1 MPARTRSAF
10 DRRRMLAAICSLG
23 ATRWAFAATESSV
36 QWTDITL
43 IDGRVLRADDLRAQP
58 VVVEIWAT
66 WCPYCK
72 KQNPYVQ
79 KLHET
84 TAGKGLKVLT
94 FAIDDEVELIRAYQ
108 RHYKYTFAVARSTP
122 QVERMFAW
130 GRGVPELYVVDRSG
144 KIVVRE
150 DGEMFPEDVAA
161 LARFATG
168 A

>member
-1 MPARTRSAF
+1 MSAAF
-10 DRRRMLAAICSLG
+10 DRRKMLAALCALG
-23 ATRWAFAATESSV
+23 TTRWAFAATPSRV
-36 QWTDITL
+36 TWNDITL
-43 IDGRVLRADDLRAQP
+43 LDGRLLSASDLSAQP

-66 WCPYCK
+66 WCPFCK

-84 TAGKGLKVLT
+84 TSGKGLMVLT
-94 FAIDDEVELIRAYQ
+94 FAIDEDVELIRAYQ
-108 RHYKYTFAVARSTP
+108 RRYKYTFAVARSTP
-122 QVERMFAW
+122 QVERMFGW

-144 KIVVRE
+144 RIVVRE

-161 LARFATG
+161 LARFATS

>member
-1 MPARTRSAF
+1 MSKRPRFAL
-10 DRRRMLAAICSLG
+10 DRRKMLAALCALG
-23 ATRWAFAATESSV
+23 ASSWAFAATPSRVE
-36 QWTDITL
+36 WTDITL
-43 IDGRVLRADDLRAQP
+43 IDGRVLRAADFRAQP

-72 KQNPYVQ
+72 KQNPSVQ

-84 TAGKGLKVLT
+84 TADKGLMVLT
-94 FAIDDEVELIRAYQ
+94 FAIDDDVELIRAYQ
-108 RHYKYTFAVARSTP
+108 RRYGYTFAVARSTA
-122 QVERMFAW
+122 QVERMFGW
-130 GRGVPELYVVDRSG
+130 GRGVPELYVVDSSG
-144 KIVVRE
+144 QIVVRE

>member
-1 MPARTRSAF
+1 MSERTRSTF
-10 DRRRMLAAICSLG
+10 DRRKMLAALFSLG
-23 ATRWAFAATESSV
+23 ATPWAYAANEQRVT
-36 QWTDITL
+36 WTDITL
-43 IDGRVLRADDLRAQP
+43 IDGSVVRADELRAQP

-72 KQNPYVQ
+72 KQNPSVQ

-94 FAIDDEVELIRAYQ
+94 FAIDDDVELIRAYQ
-108 RHYKYTFAVARSTP
+108 RRYKYTFAVARSTP
-122 QVERMFAW
+122 QIERMFAW
-130 GRGVPELYVVDRSG
+130 GRGVPELYVVDTSG
-144 KIVVRE
+144 RIVVRE
-150 DGEMFPEDVAA
+150 DDEMFPEDVAA

>member
-1 MPARTRSAF
+1 MRAAF
-10 DRRRMLAAICSLG
+10 DRRKMLAALCALS
-23 ATRWAFAATESSV
+23 ATRWTFAATPSRV

-43 IDGRVLRADDLRAQP
+43 IDGRVLRAADLSAQP

-79 KLHET
+79 TLHET
-84 TAGKGLKVLT
+84 TAGKGLMVVT
-94 FAIDDEVELIRAYQ
+94 FAIDEDVELIRAYQ
-108 RHYKYTFAVARSTP
+108 RRYKYTFAVARSTP
-122 QVERMFAW
+122 QVERMFGW

>member
-1 MPARTRSAF
+1 MSQHARSAF
-10 DRRRMLAAICSLG
+10 DRRKMLAALCALG
-23 ATRWAFAATESSV
+23 AARRAFAATERHV
-36 QWTDITL
+36 NWTDITL
-43 IDGRVLRADDLRAQP
+43 LDGRVVHAADLRAQP

-84 TAGKGLKVLT
+84 TAGKGLRVLT

-108 RHYKYTFAVARSTP
+108 RRYGYTFAVARSTP
-122 QVERMFAW
+122 QVERMFGW
-130 GRGVPELYVVDRSG
+130 GRGVPELYVVDKSG
-144 KIVVRE
+144 QIVVRE
-150 DGEMFPEDVAA
+150 DGEMFPEEVAA